1 MPSDQAGGIS
11 GASQDFAR
19 RYGLWALVAGASEG
33 VGAAFAR
40 AVAARGVNVV
50 LLARRQPALEEVA
63 ADIAAG
69 TGAQT
74 RTLAVDLTAEDAV
87 ATVSH
92 ATADLEVGTMMYC
105 AGADPVYQPFL
116 ANPVEV
122 PLALVQRNCV
132 VSLQLCHHFAGPM
145 VERGRG
151 AIVIVSSG
159 AALAGAPNMVAY
171 GASKAFDIVM
181 AEALWSEIKPRGVD
195 VLALVLGAT
204 DTPALRRLLAS
215 RGVLAD
221 PDDPTPIPDTVTAEE
236 TAAEAVANLS
246 NGPTWFV
253 GDQLRAASEYLRTV
267 SRNEAV
273 NLMIQGKGGLMDN
286 DRDVD
291 VAP

>member
-1 MPSDQAGGIS
+1 
-11 GASQDFAR
+11 
-19 RYGLWALVAGASEG
+19 
-33 VGAAFAR
+33 
-40 AVAARGVNVV
+40 VNVV

-63 ADIAAG
+63 ADIAAH

-87 ATVSH
+87 AAVRA

-181 AEALWSEIKPRGVD
+181 AEALWSEVQPRGVD

-215 RGVLAD
+215 RGIIAD
-221 PDDPTPIPDTVTAEE
+221 PDDPTPIPDTMSADD
-236 TAAEAVANLS
+236 TAAEALANLT

-253 GDQLRAASEYLRTV
+253 GDQLRAASEFLRSV
-267 SRNEAV
+267 SRNDAV